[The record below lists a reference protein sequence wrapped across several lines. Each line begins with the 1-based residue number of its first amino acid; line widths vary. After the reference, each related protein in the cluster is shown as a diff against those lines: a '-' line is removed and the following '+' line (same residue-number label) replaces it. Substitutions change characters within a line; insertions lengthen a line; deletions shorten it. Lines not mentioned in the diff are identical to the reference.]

1 MQEKF
6 PSQEDTIAALATAT
20 GEGGVAV
27 VRISGRLALGIL
39 SSVFRRKGGG
49 PVVPRRLYYGE
60 ILDPETGSVIDSGL
74 SVYMPAPNSYTGEDV
89 VEIHCHGGFL
99 LPKKVLSA
107 CLSCGARLAS
117 PGEFTLRAFLNGKLD
132 LAQAE
137 AVCDLVNAE
146 TDEALRVARGQLQG
160 ELSRRICELKEEALD
175 ILAEVEAQI
184 DFPEEGIEGYSG
196 LCGRVEGLTRAIETL
211 ARTFDEGRLL
221 KEGVRVAIIGKPNVG
236 KSSLLNR
243 LLMRERAI
251 VSPQPGTTRD
261 FIEEGLRVGGIPLRL
276 VDTAGLRATADEVE
290 RAGVELAKRK
300 VEEAQLVLLVLD
312 GSRALDGDDMEA
324 IRYISDKKA
333 ILIVNKSD
341 LRQVAS
347 MEEISNLARGAPIV
361 ATSAATG
368 AGIDELRV
376 ILERTIVGEGR
387 RTDGG
392 GVVITELRH
401 KEALDKAREGLTRML
416 SALGRGESPE
426 FLALELRVALDA
438 LSEVTGEITT
448 EDVLGRIFSRFCIGK

>member
-6 PSQEDTIAALATAT
+6 PSQEDTIGAVATAM

-27 VRISGRLALGIL
+27 VRISGRLALSIL
-39 SSVFRRKGGG
+39 SAVFRRKGGG
-49 PVVPRRLYYGE
+49 RMEPRRLYYGE
-60 ILDPETGSVIDSGL
+60 IVDPKTGDVIDSGL
-74 SVYMPAPNSYTGEDV
+74 SVYMPSPNSYTGEDV

-99 LPKKVLSA
+99 IPKRVLSA
-107 CLSCGARLAS
+107 CLSSGARLAA

-146 TDEALRVARGQLQG
+146 TDEALRVARGQFQG
-160 ELSRRICELKEEALD
+160 ELSHRICELKDGVLD
-175 ILAEVEAQI
+175 VLAEVEAHI
-184 DFPEEGIEGYSG
+184 DFPDEGIEECAG
-196 LCGRVEGLTRAIETL
+196 LYGRVEGLIRSIEAL
-211 ARTFDEGRLL
+211 ASTFDEGQLL

-261 FIEEGLRVGGIPLRL
+261 FIEEGLSVGGIPLRI
-276 VDTAGLRATADEVE
+276 VDTAGVRATADEVE
-290 RAGVELAKRK
+290 RAGVKLARK
-300 VEEAQLVLLVLD
+300 KAEEAQLVLLVVD

-333 ILIVNKSD
+333 ILVVNKSD
-341 LRQVAS
+341 LPQMAS
-347 MEEISNLARGAPIV
+347 IEEISAHLGGPPFV
-361 ATSAATG
+361 ATSAVTG
-368 AGIDELRV
+368 AGVDELREIIGEV
-376 ILERTIVGEGR
+376 IAGQKR
-387 RTDGG
+387 RSDGG

-401 KEALDKAREGLTRML
+401 KAALDRARQALSRVL
-416 SALGRGESPE
+416 SAIGQGESLE
-426 FLALELRVALDA
+426 FLALELRIALDA
-438 LSEVTGEITT
+438 LSEITGETTT